1 MLVVHFQIRK
11 HQAEGGDF
19 AARRKRRERSV
30 MKSVRYWPEK
40 RIGLPSVLYTFVGVR
55 SPFQLVSRFPQME
68 KAAAMLGR
76 HGPRARDCRAT
87 TWR

>member
-1 MLVVHFQIRK
+1 
-11 HQAEGGDF
+11 
-19 AARRKRRERSV
+19 
-30 MKSVRYWPEK
+30 
-40 RIGLPSVLYTFVGVR
+40 VR